1 MSGEL
6 RREIE
11 QLLKEARAGDDQA
24 REQLFARCRN
34 YLAVA
39 ARAQLESRLRAKV
52 DASDLVQQTMLEA
65 HRDFEKFDGRSEGE
79 WIGWLKRILSHNAAD
94 FLRHYRMTAKRR
106 GDRERTIKQPGDSV
120 SAPGVLE
127 PADDST
133 TASQAFL
140 RNDQQLRLADAMAR
154 LPEDYEEVIQLRN
167 LQHLSFQ
174 EVAER
179 MGRSRPAVQML
190 WARALKKLQS
200 LLDEPY

>member
-1 MSGEL
+1 MVDDL

-11 QLLKEARAGDDQA
+11 QLLHQARAGDDQA
-24 REQLFARCRN
+24 REKLFARCRN

-65 HRDFEKFDGRSEGE
+65 HRDFDKFDGRSERE
-79 WIGWLKRILSHNAAD
+79 WIGWLKKILSHNAAD
-94 FLRHYRMTAKRR
+94 FLRHYRKTAKRQV
-106 GDRERTIKQPGDSV
+106 DRERPIKNIGDS
-120 SAPGVLE
+120 SSIRGVPE
-127 PADDST
+127 PADAVGTPSELF
-133 TASQAFL
+133 AK
-140 RNDQQLRLADAMAR
+140 NDQQLRLADALTH
-154 LPEDYEEVIQLRN
+154 LPDDYQEVIQLRN

-190 WARALKKLQS
+190 WARAIEKLQS
-200 LLDEPY
+200 LLENA